1 MFLESCSQHRSTPS
15 WSSFISFAE
24 KRVKN
29 TPTTQQ
35 RHDTVLVVPDLDLK
49 SELSKEFGL
58 GDREERQ
65 ENIAISRERTKR
77 FSSLSG
83 N

>member
-1 MFLESCSQHRSTPS
+1 
-15 WSSFISFAE
+15 
-24 KRVKN
+24 
-29 TPTTQQ
+29 
-35 RHDTVLVVPDLDLK
+35 LVVPDLDLK

-83 N
+83 NWTRASALRGLYPNHWTNRELHGFLKKIK